1 MTQPEK
7 RFSAGAVV
15 ATVWQN
21 QGKTKEGQD
30 VAYRT
35 VSLQRRYKDKDGKWQ
50 NASSFRTGDLPRVS
64 LVMNKAYEFLILKE
78 SEGSGSSNVA
88 EEVVM

>member
-35 VSLQRRYKDKDGKWQ
+35 VSLQRRYKD
-50 NASSFRTGDLPRVS
+50 
-64 LVMNKAYEFLILKE
+64 
-78 SEGSGSSNVA
+78 
-88 EEVVM
+88 

>member
-21 QGKTKEGQD
+21 QGKNKEGQD

-35 VSLQRRYKDKDGKWQ
+35 VSLQRRYKDKDGNWQ

-64 LVMNKAYEFLILKE
+64 LVMHKAYEFLVLKE